1 MANNTKKLGLK
12 SLIIIKGCWTKHGT
26 NVGKVLAPQTSS
38 LFSPLVQPLRR
49 TAAWSRCQK
58 APVQTMFCCG
68 TSTLAHGNAGRL
80 CTAAV
85 GATRTA
91 SPRGRSARGGV
102 GWKGVMEGTN
112 QVVNKIGKVIKK
124 SFLLCSI
131 NGRTLLKHKSVK
143 KVSFVSLYYRQ

>member
-1 MANNTKKLGLK
+1 MAQT
-12 SLIIIKGCWTKHGT
+12 W
-26 NVGKVLAPQTSS
+26 GK
-38 LFSPLVQPLRR
+38 SPLLRQAHYFHLFLQPLRL

-58 APVQTMFCCG
+58 GPVQTMFCCG
-68 TSTLAHGNAGRL
+68 TSTLAQGSAGHL

-91 SPRGRSARGGV
+91 SPQGRSARGGV
-102 GWKGVMEGTN
+102 GWKEVMEGTDR
-112 QVVNKIGKVIKK
+112 VVNKIGKVMKK

-143 KVSFVSLYYRQ
+143 EV